1 MPVEQIAVGDVRAI
15 ERLRFAGLLTC
26 HVGIR
31 IEVAASTVRLTR
43 LQQWN
48 PERYGNGTIED
59 WEITVF
65 SEPFEDLLKT

>member
-1 MPVEQIAVGDVRAI
+1 MSFAAEIGFGIA
-15 ERLRFAGLLTC
+15 
-26 HVGIR
+26 
-31 IEVAASTVRLTR
+31 R

-48 PERYGNGTIED
+48 PERYDNGTIED